1 MQASI
6 EITSKP
12 KSLAAYGLERS
23 LGAECVSFHPIVDE
37 QMACSFFLLGPFAIT
52 DAKGNIITPKAQKT
66 CAMLAM
72 LILSPRATRTRVW
85 LRDKLWSD
93 RGEEQGAASL
103 RQALLDARRTL
114 SKHGVDV
121 VLADKKSIS
130 LDLSKINID
139 TERLMLPADESGLEP
154 EAFERALKEDLL
166 EGMDIRD
173 PEFEDWLTLERQVWQ
188 RRVRQQLEL
197 NEKRIQSEK
206 KQPKVGDQ
214 TLVRSDISNQSNS
227 EIPIASE
234 SKKSKTSLQPSS
246 NTGQKV
252 VTTALVVRL
261 GDSESEVSISSFND
275 CVAIV
280 RDHAGDKGGRIFDVQ
295 QHHVLMEFERPY
307 DAVRFAMELAERL
320 HEVIDA
326 SFDFGIGIN
335 SGLAYRDQS
344 RVYGVECDIAIEASN
359 ISSHN
364 TVMITEALAALVQ
377 GKVDYQFV
385 FDKEC
390 SATNEA
396 EPVRL
401 FTVSEGAES
410 SKAAS
415 PLSQSMSVSLDS
427 QGPSIGVL
435 PFRVADASVHEY
447 MCEGLADDIIVA
459 LSNNHWL
466 NVISRNSSFSYVYEA
481 GGSKAAAKDLKVN
494 YILGGSVKVS
504 KDILTIVV
512 TLESVISNRI
522 IWSESFSVEITEIM
536 QLQERIATE
545 ITAHLLQELG
555 KHEQVRAYESRIDDL
570 TTWQL
575 VHRGH
580 WHMARRTSTGVA
592 RAKKLYERALER
604 DEYQSEALVALAWW
618 HFWKAWSE
626 HGIKPTDYELEE
638 SSRLCRKALLMDM
651 SDGRVHAYLGAIA
664 IMRNQAANAIGRF
677 DEAIRL
683 NPSLSFAYASRGSAN
698 FLLGKPE
705 LAPNDILNALALN
718 PADYYRFHTL
728 AELAGAYY
736 FSSEL
741 DKSIEAA
748 ESSSFLAPRYWYA
761 RLIKIA
767 CWVARNSPGDRQLAA
782 KEKAEIIS
790 RKVNVSENNI
800 RAIPFINREYNER
813 LIKAYKEV

>member
-1 MQASI
+1 MQANI
-6 EITSKP
+6 EITSKT
-12 KSLAAYGLERS
+12 KSLTAYGLERS
-23 LGAECVSFHPIVDE
+23 LGAECVNFEPVVDE
-37 QMACSFFLLGPFAIT
+37 QKVCSFFLLGPFAIQ
-52 DAKGNIITPKAQKT
+52 DAQGNIITPKAKKT

-85 LRDKLWSD
+85 IRDKLWSD

-103 RQALLDARRTL
+103 RQSLLDARRAL
-114 SKHGVDV
+114 GALGSEIIV
-121 VLADKKSIS
+121 ADKKCIS
-130 LDLSKINID
+130 LDLSKINTD
-139 TERLMLPADESGLEP
+139 FERLMLPASKSGFDR
-154 EAFERALKEDLL
+154 EAFERALTEDLL

-188 RRVRQQLEL
+188 RRVNQQLDADS
-197 NEKRIQSEK
+197 QTP
-206 KQPKVGDQ
+206 KQVDPILAIDPKA
-214 TLVRSDISNQSNS
+214 T
-227 EIPIASE
+227 
-234 SKKSKTSLQPSS
+234 
-246 NTGQKV
+246 NTGQKII
-252 VTTALVVRL
+252 VTVLVIRL
-261 GDSESEVSISSFND
+261 GKAEIEASPSQFNE
-275 CVAIV
+275 CVATI
-280 RDHAGDKGGRIFDVQ
+280 RDNAVDKGGRIFELEK
-295 QHHVLMEFERPY
+295 HHVLMEFERPY
-307 DAVRFAMELAERL
+307 DAVRYAMELIHKLSEIFETEA
-320 HEVIDA
+320 
-326 SFDFGIGIN
+326 DFGIGVN
-335 SGLAYRDQS
+335 SGLVYRDNDQ
-344 RVYGVECDIAIEASN
+344 VYGSECDIALEASN
-359 ISSHN
+359 ISQGQ
-364 TVMITEALAALVQ
+364 TVLITEALAAHVQ

-390 SATNEA
+390 SVANIS

-401 FTVSEGAES
+401 FAVSPS
-410 SKAAS
+410 NKVTN
-415 PLSQSMSVSLDS
+415 VSNSFKQATGLDLES

-466 NVISRNSSFSYVYEA
+466 NVISRNSSFSYEYQV
-481 GGSKAAAKDLKVN
+481 GNSKAAAKDLRVD
-494 YILGGSVKVS
+494 YIIGGSVKVS

-512 TLESVISNRI
+512 TLESVATNRI
-522 IWSESFSVEITEIM
+522 IWSESFSVKITEIM

-555 KHEQVRAYESRIDDL
+555 KHEQVRAYESRMDDL

-592 RAKKLYERALER
+592 RARKLYERALER

-626 HGIKPTDYELEE
+626 HGIKQTDNDLDE
-638 SSRLCRKALLMDM
+638 STRLCRKALLMDR

-664 IMRNQAANAIGRF
+664 IMRNQAASAIGFF

-698 FLLGKPE
+698 LYLGKPE
-705 LAPNDILNALALN
+705 LAPSDIRNALALN
-718 PADYYRFHTL
+718 PADYYRFHSL
-728 AELAGAYY
+728 AELAAAYY

-767 CWVARNSPGDRQLAA
+767 CLVARNNDGDRELAA
-782 KEKAEIIS
+782 KEKAEIVN
-790 RKVNVSENNI
+790 RKVNVSEKNI
-800 RAIPFINREYNER
+800 RAIPYVNNEYNER